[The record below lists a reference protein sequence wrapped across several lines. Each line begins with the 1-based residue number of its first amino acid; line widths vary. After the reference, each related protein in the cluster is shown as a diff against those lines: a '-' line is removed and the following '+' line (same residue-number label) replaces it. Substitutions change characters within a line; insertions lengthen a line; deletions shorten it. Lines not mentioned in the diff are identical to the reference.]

1 MKKVL
6 ALVVIVVAM
15 LCVFSVA
22 MAGEPVKPQVDPKLV
37 ALQQKVNEAATNV
50 YNYAMIVAN
59 NVAAM
64 AKRHEALVTSWQ
76 MAQENLKAYQAEV
89 ARVAKEKAAKVAP
102 PKKVSPK
109 TVPPKTEKGV
119 KDAK

>member
-6 ALVVIVVAM
+6 GIMAVLAMVVM
-15 LCVFSVA
+15 LCGIA
-22 MAGEPVKPQVDPKLV
+22 MAGEPEKTQADPHLI
-37 ALQQKVNEAATNV
+37 ALQQRVNEAATNV

-89 ARVAKEKAAKVAP
+89 ARVVKEKAAKVVP

-109 TVPPKTEKGV
+109 TEKEV